1 MKSVAG
7 LFETWRQ
14 VDRAVAELGAAGFA
28 RRNVSVIAGD
38 PTRAYESAPE
48 NGAEVPVGEA
58 GGVGI
63 GGLLGGVIGWLV
75 DAAELAVAEI
85 EVLLA
90 SGPLAGAVEV
100 VDPSIVAGA
109 GVGAFAGGLLG
120 AHAGW
125 SFAEARARTYR
136 AGVADGGIM
145 ITIGVSDRRMARS
158 GRAILRRAGAVCIT
172 AGVAPRQAA
181 EASSA
186 A

>member
-109 GVGAFAGGLLG
+109 GVGARRLSAG
-120 AHAGW
+120 
-125 SFAEARARTYR
+125 
-136 AGVADGGIM
+136 
-145 ITIGVSDRRMARS
+145 
-158 GRAILRRAGAVCIT
+158 
-172 AGVAPRQAA
+172 
-181 EASSA
+181 
-186 A
+186 